1 MNFIKII
8 LAILALIFGVF
19 AVFWLLGIVWS
30 LLGYAFWIGLIAAV
44 GYGGYRLFKR
54 LENNALGSG
63 SAYGEIED
71 RDFNMSW
78 EEYDRK
84 YLNK

>member
-1 MNFIKII
+1 MNFIKVI
-8 LAILALIFGVF
+8 LAILALVFGVF

-54 LENNALGSG
+54 LESNALGSG
-63 SAYGEIED
+63 SAYG
-71 RDFNMSW
+71 
-78 EEYDRK
+78 
-84 YLNK
+84 